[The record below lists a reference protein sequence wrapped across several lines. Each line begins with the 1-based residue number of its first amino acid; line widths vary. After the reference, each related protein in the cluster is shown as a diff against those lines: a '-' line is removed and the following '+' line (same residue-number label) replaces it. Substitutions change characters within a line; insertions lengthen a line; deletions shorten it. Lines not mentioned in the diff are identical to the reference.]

1 MTTQQKSMTRLY
13 YSFVIAGRTHKRVV
27 DVGPGS
33 FNEGVLRSVEDQISR
48 NIMEQARAQ
57 GYTLPQG
64 EPSVFIYDFQPI
76 KG

>member
-1 MTTQQKSMTRLY
+1 MTTQQKSRTRLF
-13 YSFVIAGRTHKRVV
+13 YSFVIAGLTHKRIR

-33 FNEGVLRSVEDQISR
+33 FNEGVLRSLEDLISR
-48 NIMEQARAQ
+48 SIVQQARAQ
-57 GYTLPQG
+57 GLSLPTG